1 VPAGLPGGPDTGVA
15 RSAPGRSGGGRPDP
29 GSAEGEPALATEGA
43 PLESDGL
50 SPELVDEI
58 RARDRRQFELFVR
71 ITLGGAAL
79 LWVVLGLLVYSRSFA
94 QAPLLGLAVA
104 PILAGLGAVIGA
116 LPIALVAGAAILVF
130 YPRHPK
136 AAALDRY
143 EAAHARTRPCDVCIL
158 VRGDRRPRDD
168 VAYCARCDAWL
179 CPDCRGRYDLRAIAA
194 LRARGGRREP
204 AGSSRGILPPAGR
217 PAGSSS
223 KGGDR
228 RGQT

>member
-1 VPAGLPGGPDTGVA
+1 VPAGPPGGPETGDA
-15 RSAPGRSGGGRPDP
+15 RSATGRAGGGHPDP
-29 GSAEGEPALATEGA
+29 ESVEAEPAPATEA
-43 PLESDGL
+43 AALESYGL

-71 ITLGGAAL
+71 IVLGGAGL
-79 LWVVLGLLVYSRSFA
+79 LWVVLGVLVYSRSYG
-94 QAPLLGLAVA
+94 QAPLLGLIVA
-104 PILAGLGAVIGA
+104 PLLAGLGAAIGA
-116 LPIALVAGAAILVF
+116 LPIALLGGAAILVF

-136 AAALDRY
+136 AGALDRY

-217 PAGSSS
+217 PAESSS